1 MTNDLE
7 KTLRELPAGCRDVV
21 ARLRASA
28 EVSPRVVAVGRWR
41 PVPLATAA
49 ALAAALLGVAA
60 FFASDRASETRQLK
74 GPREYVLSAQPSA
87 DAALEIVRLQKP
99 DGSWQ
104 NDFLTRRN
112 AEALK
117 TCPDARAQLAYRKA
131 MRNLR
136 VRGLL

>member
-1 MTNDLE
+1 MRKNFIGTCLI
-7 KTLRELPAGCRDVV
+7 
-21 ARLRASA
+21 
-28 EVSPRVVAVGRWR
+28 
-41 PVPLATAA
+41 
-49 ALAAALLGVAA
+49 AALLFVSSA
-60 FFASDRASETRQLK
+60 FTSLAEF
-74 GPREYVLSAQPSA
+74 GPTIIDTTGPVTSAPSGD
-87 DAALEIVRLQKP
+87 DAKAEALAKTLTAQITDQIILVVDHSLALYNKQA

>member
-7 KTLRELPAGCRDVV
+7 RTLGELPAGCRDVV